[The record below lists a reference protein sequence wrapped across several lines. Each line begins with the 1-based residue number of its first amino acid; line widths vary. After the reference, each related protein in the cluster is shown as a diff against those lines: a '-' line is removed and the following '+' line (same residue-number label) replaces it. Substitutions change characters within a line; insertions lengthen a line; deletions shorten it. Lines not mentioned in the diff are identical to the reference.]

1 LRSNAPSSWQK
12 EIERAQNKD
21 ARDQTK
27 DERRLTIDKAMLEII
42 QDKNAPY
49 LLTAYA
55 VFLGGLLIY
64 FLSLE
69 IRKRN
74 VERDEETIRRVEEEE
89 KRQE

>member
-1 LRSNAPSSWQK
+1 MRSNAPSLWRK
-12 EIERAQNKD
+12 RNERAKNKYPK
-21 ARDQTK
+21 DQTK
-27 DERRLTIDKAMLEII
+27 DERRLTIDNAMLEII

-89 KRQE
+89 R

>member
-1 LRSNAPSSWQK
+1 
-12 EIERAQNKD
+12 
-21 ARDQTK
+21 
-27 DERRLTIDKAMLEII
+27 MLEII